1 MYLKT
6 TKANVNFDIR
16 VHNLILSPFTIAVYV
31 INSKAI
37 SLTFFVQNGT
47 FDVPPPTP
55 HAHLV
60 GEPPVTSILLLGFP
74 TMLWVMMTTLPPAPL
89 PPGADL

>member
-1 MYLKT
+1 MLLKT
-6 TKANVNFDIR
+6 TKENVNFDIR

-31 INSKAI
+31 INSKER

-60 GEPPVTSILLLGFP
+60 GEPPVTSILPLGFP
-74 TMLWVMMTTLPPAPL
+74 TMLWVTMTTLPPAPL

>member
-6 TKANVNFDIR
+6 TNGNVNFDIR
-16 VHNLILSPFTIAVYV
+16 VHNLILSPFTIGVDV
-31 INSKAI
+31 INSRVR
-37 SLTFFVQNGT
+37 SLTFFFQNGT

-60 GEPPVTSILLLGFP
+60 GEPPLTRILPLEFP

>member
-1 MYLKT
+1 MHLKT
-6 TKANVNFDIR
+6 TKENVNFDIR
-16 VHNLILSPFTIAVYV
+16 VHNLILSPFTIAVYL
-31 INSKAI
+31 INSKAR
-37 SLTFFVQNGT
+37 SLTFFGQNGT

-60 GEPPVTSILLLGFP
+60 GEPPLTRILPLGFP
-74 TMLWVMMTTLPPAPL
+74 TMLWAMMTTLPPAPL